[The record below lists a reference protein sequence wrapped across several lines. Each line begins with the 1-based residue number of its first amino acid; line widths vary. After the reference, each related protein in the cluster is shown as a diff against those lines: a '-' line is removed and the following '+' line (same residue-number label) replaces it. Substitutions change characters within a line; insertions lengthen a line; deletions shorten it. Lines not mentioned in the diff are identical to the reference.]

1 MKVLKLRGLFMFLLL
16 TIFTTFVVLGICWVY
31 DFLDF
36 WVVLGIVG
44 IWLIYFA
51 YVLAC
56 FDGAGLIFR

>member
-1 MKVLKLRGLFMFLLL
+1 MFLFL
-16 TIFTTFVVLGICWVY
+16 TLFATFVVLGICWVY

-36 WVVLGIVG
+36 WVVWGVVG

-56 FDGAGLIFR
+56 FDGVGLIFR